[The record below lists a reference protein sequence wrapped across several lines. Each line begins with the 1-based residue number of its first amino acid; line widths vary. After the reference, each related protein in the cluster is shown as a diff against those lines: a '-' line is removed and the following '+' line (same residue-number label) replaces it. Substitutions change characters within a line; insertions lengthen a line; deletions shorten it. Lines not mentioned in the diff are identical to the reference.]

1 MVIFWSI
8 LAIATLVLL
17 PIMLVWTAI
26 EYFRGKG
33 SDRRGSGG
41 VTAGVAAA
49 MMELDRL
56 VARPSV
62 EHQVEAE
69 HQTLKR
75 EDDSGGE

>member
-1 MVIFWSI
+1 MVVFWSI
-8 LAIATLVLL
+8 LAIATVVIV
-17 PIMLVWTAI
+17 PIMLVWSMI
-26 EYFRGKG
+26 EHFRGKG

-41 VTAGVAAA
+41 ITAGVAAA

-69 HQTLKR
+69 HQTLRR
-75 EDDSGGE
+75 EDDAGGD

>member
-49 MMELDRL
+49 MTELDRL

-62 EHQVEAE
+62 ENQVEAE

>member
-1 MVIFWSI
+1 
-8 LAIATLVLL
+8 
-17 PIMLVWTAI
+17 MLVWTAI